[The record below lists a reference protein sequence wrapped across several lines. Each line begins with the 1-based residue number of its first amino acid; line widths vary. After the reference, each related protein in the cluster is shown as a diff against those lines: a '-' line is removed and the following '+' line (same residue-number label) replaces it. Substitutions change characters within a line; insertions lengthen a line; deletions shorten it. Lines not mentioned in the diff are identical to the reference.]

1 MKKFKEFRCVIEMS
15 VLVGILVLISFYLG
29 VKGSYSQMT
38 MGFII
43 GALGMFGIFM
53 SYNVE
58 LREDEISYYKWFG
71 IAMWTKTISYNNI
84 AKFRAVDKHKVEI
97 VLRDKTQNNGKN
109 IYTYVMNSEDFM
121 RAAKDMRDKYRTDK
135 KKNKKHR

>member
-58 LREDEISYYKWFG
+58 LR
-71 IAMWTKTISYNNI
+71 
-84 AKFRAVDKHKVEI
+84 
-97 VLRDKTQNNGKN
+97 
-109 IYTYVMNSEDFM
+109 
-121 RAAKDMRDKYRTDK
+121 
-135 KKNKKHR
+135 

>member
-1 MKKFKEFRCVIEMS
+1 
-15 VLVGILVLISFYLG
+15 
-29 VKGSYSQMT
+29 

-121 RAAKDMRDKYRTDK
+121 RAAKAMRDKYRTDK